1 MYINPINSME
11 VTRRNLTVNDVL
23 ATLRSLCEG
32 LGEFDSLK
40 AEGCIAGLEARLHEA
55 QEKMDDYQGRLC
67 VALGNPVGIEF
78 IQAARDMREKL
89 ADNNMAWQGVM
100 NIKDQ
105 TIGILRERIRLAEE
119 ARCSKCGEPNL
130 KEGERLAKIRKP
142 IMQPCFRL
150 EDEIEESTHGE
161 V

>member
-1 MYINPINSME
+1 ME

-40 AEGCIAGLEARLHEA
+40 AEGCIAGLESRLHEA

-89 ADNNMAWQGVM
+89 ADNNTAWQEVM

-105 TIGILRERIRLAEE
+105 TIGILRERIRLAE
-119 ARCSKCGEPNL
+119 S
-130 KEGERLAKIRKP
+130 KEGK
-142 IMQPCFRL
+142 
-150 EDEIEESTHGE
+150 
-161 V
+161 